1 MAAIIIVGSGMLIG
15 YVSSKIFTNYVKTNN
30 NEFTESIDDKFINI
44 EMRKLG
50 LVSEKEENLLKMEE
64 GKLNNYTVNVKGNN
78 FDSFA
83 STNSYNKEICC

>member
-30 NEFTESIDDKFINI
+30 NEFTESIDDEFINI
-44 EMRKLG
+44 EMRKLR
-50 LVSEKEENLLKMEE
+50 LVSEMEE

>member
-44 EMRKLG
+44 EMRKLR
-50 LVSEKEENLLKMEE
+50 LVSEMEE